1 MERGPLALFGAI
13 VAIGVGPALWLGAQ
27 LGAVNLAPNE
37 RPSTVGEQFPDND
50 TGVEMD
56 FGGSGAGETPD
67 TADPITRYTLP
78 PAKRGTAPRAT
89 DPVSS
94 PTATTGSASPSSSP
108 SASPSTSEPSPES
121 SETETTPPTEP
132 TDPTDPTTD
141 PKPTDTQ
148 TAPVQPED

>member
-56 FGGSGAGETPD
+56 FGGSGAGEAPEN
-67 TADPITRYTLP
+67 ADPITRYTLP
-78 PAKRGTAPRAT
+78 PAKPGVAPPAT
-89 DPVSS
+89 EPVSS
-94 PTATTGSASPSSSP
+94 PTATAGSTSPSASP
-108 SASPSTSEPSPES
+108 SASPSTNEPEVEPSE
-121 SETETTPPTEP
+121 SETSTPPVESTEP
-132 TDPTDPTTD
+132 TEEPEPTDSPTS
-141 PKPTDTQ
+141 P
-148 TAPVQPED
+148 AQPEQ